1 MNNRGI
7 REEDYRVL
15 MKSKG
20 PAVLIELG
28 YLSNPQ
34 DAARLADDRFRD
46 RLAQAI
52 ADGIQAYLKK

>member
-1 MNNRGI
+1 MDNRGI

-15 MKSKG
+15 VKTNG

-28 YLSNPQ
+28 YLSNAQ
-34 DAARLADDRFRD
+34 DAARLADDSFRD

-52 ADGIQAYLKK
+52 ADGIQAFLQ